1 MDLIFYCIFPFQKL
15 IFVCC
20 VEYFEGNKVWLYTV
34 VLYVVHFFQFL
45 CTNLIRVC
53 SFLSRLNGSKHMD
66 QVFQCVLHHAE
77 DLSSFNDPEYVGLE
91 EILDC
96 DPDFFSYFALLTTLK
111 RLGYISLKSLW
122 YFDPT
127 MEDGMIPLNS
137 NIGCRRMQNIAYQFD
152 KVHLYVV
159 HPMSQPE
166 IGELNSLIEY
176 PIMAPPVAPPVRNE
190 TNEGP
195 TSVGPTAEGEGSNVD
210 GGVSGVGPTTENEL
224 FGEYDN
230 GPGLGD
236 DETQTEVGQNSHG
249 PELEKETVNVSEP
262 TVEEIVN
269 VGELVL
275 GNENDF
281 DFDFG
286 LGNENEDMA
295 GEKEDSALDVHFGE
309 SEDEVGITGDL
320 DNEVGGN
327 GVNVDLNAETD
338 TVRVEGEVN
347 NVENQTE
354 VGEGSVRV
362 EGEDN
367 TANKGKKK
375 KG

>member
-1 MDLIFYCIFPFQKL
+1 
-15 IFVCC
+15 
-20 VEYFEGNKVWLYTV
+20 
-34 VLYVVHFFQFL
+34 
-45 CTNLIRVC
+45 
-53 SFLSRLNGSKHMD
+53 
-66 QVFQCVLHHAE
+66 
-77 DLSSFNDPEYVGLE
+77 
-91 EILDC
+91 
-96 DPDFFSYFALLTTLK
+96 
-111 RLGYISLKSLW
+111 
-122 YFDPT
+122 

-137 NIGCRRMQNIAYQFD
+137 DIGCRRMQNIAYQFD

-166 IGELNSLIEY
+166 IAELNPLIEY
-176 PIMAPPVAPPVRNE
+176 PIMAPPVAPPIPSVRNE
-190 TNEGP
+190 TNKGP
-195 TSVGPTAEGEGSNVD
+195 TSVGPTAEGEVSNVD
-210 GGVSGVGPTTENEL
+210 GGVSGVGPTAENEL

-262 TVEEIVN
+262 TVEETVN
-269 VGELVL
+269 MGELVL
-275 GNENDF
+275 GNEN

-320 DNEVGGN
+320 DSEVGGN

-338 TVRVEGEVN
+338 TMRVEGEVN
-347 NVENQTE
+347 NAENQTD

-367 TANKGKKK
+367 TADRGKKK